1 MRGYRCTSSR
11 LRFYLSM
18 GAFCDLMECLV
29 RLFTRV
35 VRSSNHR
42 YVCRTCSIC
51 FVFFRF
57 CSYELRCQCSEC
69 KRRCSNFHNTSIG
82 LAGFYAQVGWGPPVV
97 HRYVEH
103 LQDKR
108 TLQAVLGTVKW
119 TTFQK
124 GLDQRFLPCCCY
136 KPSSEMQP
144 SRKSSKR
151 CPIWRTQCV
160 ACILSRAPFV

>member
-1 MRGYRCTSSR
+1 MYIKSTSVLFEHGR
-11 LRFYLSM
+11 ILRPDGVFSTIIYSSGTFIKSQVCVSNM
-18 GAFCDLMECLV
+18 FDLF
-29 RLFTRV
+29 R
-35 VRSSNHR
+35 
-42 YVCRTCSIC
+42 
-51 FVFFRF
+51 FFRF